1 MAARVDGLLYLS
13 LRSRGVQK
21 IYKERNLQGGIYDLA
36 VAEKFGPIDL
46 QVKTARNL
54 ARLYLYGVS
63 FWEVDWAKAVEY
75 SARSRRPCR
84 T

>member
-1 MAARVDGLLYLS
+1 MDGLLYLS

-46 QVKTARNL
+46 EANNARNL
-54 ARLYLYGVS
+54 ARFYLYV
-63 FWEVDWAKAVEY
+63 
-75 SARSRRPCR
+75 
-84 T
+84 